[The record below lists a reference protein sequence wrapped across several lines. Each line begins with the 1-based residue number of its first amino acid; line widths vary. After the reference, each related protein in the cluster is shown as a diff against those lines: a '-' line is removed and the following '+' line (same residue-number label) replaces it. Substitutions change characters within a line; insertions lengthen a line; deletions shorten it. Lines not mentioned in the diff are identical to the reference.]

1 MGWPSWG
8 ELAGILTPI
17 GLGYGWWVRRRDR
30 ASTLEAENTTLKAEK
45 VELEKALEQATTVAE
60 KTRRTQAQAI
70 HELKQEIAEWRRQ
83 VERRDDRID
92 VLEDRL
98 YTKGGTK

>member
-1 MGWPSWG
+1 MGWPNWG

-17 GLGYGWWVRRRDR
+17 GLGFGWWVRRRDR
-30 ASTLEAENTTLKAEK
+30 ASDLKDENDQLKEDLERVTAE
-45 VELEKALEQATTVAE
+45 AE
-60 KTRRTQAQAI
+60 KTRRAQAQTI
-70 HELKQEIAEWRRQ
+70 QDLKIEIAEWRRQ

-98 YTKGGTK
+98 YTKGGTS